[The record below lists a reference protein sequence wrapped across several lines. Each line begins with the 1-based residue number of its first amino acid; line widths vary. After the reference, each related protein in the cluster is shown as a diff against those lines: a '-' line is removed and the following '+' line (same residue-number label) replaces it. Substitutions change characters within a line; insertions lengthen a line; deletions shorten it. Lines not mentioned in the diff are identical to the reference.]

1 MNRVLALV
9 PLFVILAGCGSGG
22 SSSPGPSGGASVTPT
37 QAPAVLAGFT
47 EVKAPDFE
55 LQMPKNWKVIDFT
68 DAEMDKKI
76 EDMAKNDPEMG
87 KMLPQLKVM
96 ASQGQFKFFAF
107 DLDKTE
113 DGFTDNLNVIVQEAK
128 NVSLDQLVKLNK
140 DQLAQMAGRTP
151 DESRTKGRNADLG
164 VLRWGQKTQQQDLRF
179 HTVLAANATKVFTFT
194 FTCNAKHDA
203 AFSKT
208 VEQVL
213 PTITLK

>member
-1 MNRVLALV
+1 MNRALAFL
-9 PLFVILAGCGSGG
+9 PLIVFLAGSGSGG
-22 SSSPGPSGGASVTPT
+22 NGSSGSSGAPSVTPT
-37 QAPAVLAGFT
+37 QAQRVRAGFT
-47 EVKAPDFE
+47 KVKTPDFE
-55 LQMPKNWKVIDFT
+55 LQMPKRWKVIDFT
-68 DAEMDKKI
+68 NAAMDKKI
-76 EDMAKNDPEMG
+76 EDMAKNDPEMR

-113 DGFTDNLNVIVQEAK
+113 DGFTDNLNVIVQKAK

-140 DQLAQMAGRTP
+140 EQLAQMAGKSP
-151 DESRTKGRNADLG
+151 EESQAKGRNADLG
-164 VLRWGQKTQQQDLRF
+164 VLRWGQKTQQQDLKF

-208 VEQVL
+208 VEQIL

>member
-1 MNRVLALV
+1 M
-9 PLFVILAGCGSGG
+9 
-22 SSSPGPSGGASVTPT
+22 TPT

-55 LQMPKNWKVIDFT
+55 LQMPKDWKVIDFT

-140 DQLAQMAGRTP
+140 DQLAQMAGKAP
-151 DESRTKGRNADLG
+151 DELRRRARMPTLAFFAG
-164 VLRWGQKTQQQDLRF
+164 VRR
-179 HTVLAANATKVFTFT
+179 HN
-194 FTCNAKHDA
+194 
-203 AFSKT
+203 SKT
-208 VEQVL
+208 SDSTRSL
-213 PTITLK
+213 PPTPRRSLRSPLRAMQSTMPRSARQWSRSCRRSPSSNELKKESAPAELRVGRCFVSMG